1 MAGSPRLLTRLIADI
16 ISHHRV
22 IDTGGKYQNV
32 YIKSVNNIVSGYEEM
47 SVYLLQF
54 SSFTLTEYEE

>member
-1 MAGSPRLLTRLIADI
+1 MIMAGSPRLLTRLIADI

-32 YIKSVNNIVSGYEEM
+32 YIKSVNNIECLDM
-47 SVYLLQF
+47 KK
-54 SSFTLTEYEE
+54 